1 MNIALRRFL
10 HNHGNIATKGSAKLR
25 LCPTLYQLG
34 MLWHHAAVKTK
45 KAVTAY
51 FSSKQL
57 LPFEYAWQPSTGTH
71 FVVVMTSLWEILVTR
86 YPRISDRLGV
96 RRDDHPLIL
105 CTRVT
110 VRVCSG
116 DSKPQRD
123 TEQTTPLW
131 ADSAQKQT
139 DTLQPS
145 NPRATIASETWRGGG
160 MRVGDRSTTG
170 G

>member
-1 MNIALRRFL
+1 
-10 HNHGNIATKGSAKLR
+10 
-25 LCPTLYQLG
+25 
-34 MLWHHAAVKTK
+34 
-45 KAVTAY
+45 
-51 FSSKQL
+51 
-57 LPFEYAWQPSTGTH
+57 
-71 FVVVMTSLWEILVTR
+71 MTSLWEILVTR
-86 YPRISDRLGV
+86 YPRISDRLWV

-131 ADSAQKQT
+131 ADSAQNQT

-145 NPRATIASETWRGGG
+145 NPRATIASETWRRGEGGRQINYRWLRKLLRLSIAPPPPSHPHPIQRRTILANG
-160 MRVGDRSTTG
+160 TDGDSLLRYYHNAATATG
-170 G
+170 RHSHQHHSCRDR